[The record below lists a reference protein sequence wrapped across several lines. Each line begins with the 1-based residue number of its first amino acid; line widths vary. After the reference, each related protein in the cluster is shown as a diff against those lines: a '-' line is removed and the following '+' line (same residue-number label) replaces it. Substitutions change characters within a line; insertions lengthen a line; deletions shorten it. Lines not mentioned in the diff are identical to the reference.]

1 MHPVRS
7 IYQRRSR
14 FVLRRRYVDLRE
26 RGLDLGL
33 RIVLASD
40 IHARDDWFPRPAVAR
55 VVDAINEVEGADLV
69 CVVGDFVGNDLDAID
84 WSCEEYARIVAPTF
98 ATLGN
103 HDHWLDARR
112 IERTLEAA
120 GVPVLTNGSVSLG
133 EVTGRADVTAWLAGI
148 DSCWTR
154 RASGPGPEPDTAFAQ
169 VPDDADVVVLGHEPH
184 LATLH
189 EQVLHLAGHT
199 HCGQVRTPILGDWT
213 ARMHMPRFSEP
224 YPCRLYELPV
234 AADSPSAHRTARDR
248 RWVYTTAGV
257 GYSTADFRLFCPP
270 EIVVIDT

>member
-1 MHPVRS
+1 MHLLRS
-7 IYQRRSR
+7 FYQRRSSLVIR
-14 FVLRRRYVDLRE
+14 TRHVDLRP
-26 RGLDLGL
+26 RGLRLGL

-40 IHARDDWFPRPAVAR
+40 IHARDDWFPRQSVEQLVR
-55 VVDAINEVEGADLV
+55 TINDVDGADLV
-69 CVVGDFVGNDLDAID
+69 ALVGDFVGNDVDAID
-84 WSCEEYARIVAPTF
+84 WSAELLGAITAPTF

-103 HDHWLDARR
+103 HDHWTDARR

-120 GVPVLTNGSVSLG
+120 GIPVLTNRAVPVGTGSFV
-133 EVTGRADVTAWLAGI
+133 AGI

-154 RASGPGPEPDTAFAQ
+154 RTSGPGPMPDLAFA
-169 VPDDADVVVLGHEPH
+169 DVTPGSDVIVLGHEPH

-189 EQVLHLAGHT
+189 EHALHLAGHT
-199 HCGQVRTPILGDWT
+199 HLGQVRTPVFGDWT

-234 AADSPSAHRTARDR
+234 EQDPTAAHRTSLDR